1 MHHIATT
8 CVRLVALLA
17 LGALLVPLG
26 VAAQTSPLCEDPE
39 FRQLDFWT
47 GAWR

>member
-1 MHHIATT
+1 MRHIATNF
-8 CVRLVALLA
+8 VRLIAWVA
-17 LGALLVPLG
+17 LGAHVAPDG